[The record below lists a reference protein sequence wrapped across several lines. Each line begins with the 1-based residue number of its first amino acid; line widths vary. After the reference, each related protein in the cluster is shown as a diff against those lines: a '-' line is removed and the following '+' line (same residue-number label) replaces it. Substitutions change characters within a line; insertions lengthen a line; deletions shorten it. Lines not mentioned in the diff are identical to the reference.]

1 MSFSSSFQSSSSSYS
16 SIDDS
21 SVLRLKANK
30 DCYLQYK
37 KERKNL
43 KKLHEKGKTIKMK
56 ESQKKNQNIESRKKF
71 IEEKEKIK
79 KKQKNKKENLKG
91 KSLNESKADN
101 GTKECIQCHKI
112 IRPKNFF
119 YHDAFI
125 HNGENLNFKQKRR
138 ALNTFIKKKLKK
150 INIIYSDIMD
160 NAKRL
165 KIDSFNSPELLHIE
179 KIGFHVMKFQE
190 KKEK

>member
-71 IEEKEKIK
+71 ID
-79 KKQKNKKENLKG
+79 L
-91 KSLNESKADN
+91 
-101 GTKECIQCHKI
+101 
-112 IRPKNFF
+112 
-119 YHDAFI
+119 
-125 HNGENLNFKQKRR
+125 
-138 ALNTFIKKKLKK
+138 
-150 INIIYSDIMD
+150 
-160 NAKRL
+160 
-165 KIDSFNSPELLHIE
+165 
-179 KIGFHVMKFQE
+179 
-190 KKEK
+190 